1 MTYFWAL
8 VLILINLI
16 CLSLV
21 VFMVPG
27 NWLMVIATG
36 LFAWW
41 RWEDGFISIYTL
53 AVITALAI
61 LGELFELLGGAGA
74 AKSAGASFWGSVAA
88 ICGAI
93 GGAVLGTFL
102 IPIPVLGTLLGSSIA
117 AAAMAAIV
125 SGSAGHKRPM
135 RLAVTT
141 GLGQFFGASVKLV
154 LGVLI
159 WVVVAIAAFWP

>member
-8 VLILINLI
+8 VLILINLF
-16 CLSLV
+16 CLLLV

-27 NWLMVIATG
+27 NWLMIIATS

-53 AVITALAI
+53 AGITALAI
-61 LGELFELLGGAGA
+61 LGELFELLGGASA

-93 GGAVLGTFL
+93 GGAVVGTFL
-102 IPIPVLGTLLGSSIA
+102 IPVPVLGTLLGSSIA
-117 AAAMAAIV
+117 AAAMAVIV

-141 GLGQFFGASVKLV
+141 GLGQFFGTGVKLIMGAV
-154 LGVLI
+154 I
-159 WVVVAIAAFWP
+159 WIVVAVAAFWP